1 MKGSKAIEGEIF
13 KVSGHE
19 PEYGDSIRVVVAET
33 AMDFKE
39 EIVIMGEG
47 GFKAYPSEEFFLELS
62 EMLKEYSYL
71 KGTITEIKKEGI
83 YNALFRVD

>member
-1 MKGSKAIEGEIF
+1 MKGSKAIEGEIL

-33 AMDFKE
+33 AMDFKDE
-39 EIVIMGEG
+39 FVIMGEG

-62 EMLKEYSYL
+62 EMLKEYSCI

>member
-1 MKGSKAIEGEIF
+1 MKASKAIEGEIL
-13 KVSGHE
+13 KVSGRE
-19 PEYGDSIRVVVAET
+19 PEYGDSIRAVVADT
-33 AMDFKE
+33 AMDFKD

-47 GFKAYPSEEFFLELS
+47 GFKAYPSEELFLELS
-62 EMLKEYSYL
+62 EMLKEYSCL

>member
-1 MKGSKAIEGEIF
+1 MKASKAIEGEIL
-13 KVSGHE
+13 KVSGRE
-19 PEYGDSIRVVVAET
+19 PEYGDSIRAVVAET
-33 AMDFKE
+33 AMDFKD

-47 GFKAYPSEEFFLELS
+47 GFKAYPSEELFLELS
-62 EMLKEYSYL
+62 EMLKEYSCL